1 MADPEVGQENTNE
14 SSKNQIPV
22 KKMKPFSKES
32 AEYLKW
38 KKTQTKLTSIKKSS
52 KKVQKDTNLLTK
64 DVYDFVEEPINH
76 KFNNSQEEQEVGN
89 RKKRKIT
96 LISETLSSDSN
107 TLSSDLNTLSSD
119 SNTLSSN
126 SNILSS
132 DSNIL
137 SSDSNILSSVCS
149 DSNTLSSDFN
159 SDEETK

>member
-1 MADPEVGQENTNE
+1 MFWDYLTFNVKDTENNLVGKHLADPEVWHEKTNE
-14 SSKNQIPV
+14 KSKNQV
-22 KKMKPFSKES
+22 KKMTPFSKES

-38 KKTQTKLTSIKKSS
+38 

-137 SSDSNILSSVCS
+137 SSVCS